1 MAGTPPPRR
10 LPSPA
15 LQPAHFLLVTLGSH
29 GDVHPFVG
37 LGRRL
42 IQRGHRVTLATNE
55 HFRPL
60 AESTGLDFEPVGE
73 EADFLAL
80 AKHPDLWHPT
90 RGALVVAG
98 AVASAMGPVYDAV
111 VRRLDA
117 RTVVVGSTLALA
129 ARVARD
135 ELHFP
140 MATVHLAPIVFRSI
154 HAPPRM
160 PGVPAI
166 AGRLPSFMLT
176 RFYEGADKYVI
187 DPALAPAVNA
197 FRAERGLPPVERIM
211 QAWWNAPDLTIG
223 LWPAWFAPPQPDWPA
238 QARLTGFPLYDESD
252 VSPLPEELER
262 FLDAGDAP
270 AAFTPGSAMQHG
282 QQFFA
287 AAVAACERLGRRG
300 LLLTRHDGQVPDVLP
315 PTVLHVRY
323 APFSRLLPRCC
334 AISHHGGIGTTSQAL
349 AAGVPQL
356 VMPMAHDQFDNAARA
371 RKLGVATTLS
381 PRRYRPRA
389 VAGKLARLLG
399 SARVAD
405 RCKATAARLV
415 GSGAVDETCGLLESL
430 SPS

>member
-1 MAGTPPPRR
+1 MP
-10 LPSPA
+10 
-15 LQPAHFLLVTLGSH
+15 PAHFLLVTLGSH

-37 LGRRL
+37 LGKTL
-42 IQRGHRVTLATNE
+42 LARGHRVTLATNE

-60 AESTGLDFEPVGE
+60 AEATGLDFEPVGQ

-80 AKHPDLWHPT
+80 AKHPDLWHAR

-98 AVASAMGPVYDAV
+98 AVAGALRPVYDAV
-111 VRRLDA
+111 TRRLDA

-135 ELHFP
+135 ELGFP
-140 MATVHLAPIVFRSI
+140 MATVHLAPIVFRSV

-166 AGRLPSFMLT
+166 VGRLPAFALT

-197 FRAERGLPPVERIM
+197 FRAELGLPPVERVM
-211 QAWWNAPDLTIG
+211 HAWWNAPDLAVG
-223 LWPAWFAPPQPDWPA
+223 LWPEWFAPPQADWPA

-252 VSPLPEELER
+252 VSPLPADLET
-262 FLDAGDAP
+262 FLNAGDAP
-270 AAFTPGSAMQHG
+270 IAFTPGSAMQHG
-282 QQFFA
+282 GRFFA
-287 AAVAACERLGRRG
+287 AAAAACQRLGRRG
-300 LLLTRHDGQVPDVLP
+300 LLLTRHDGQVPATLP
-315 PTVLHVRY
+315 PTVLHVPY
-323 APFSRLLPRCC
+323 APFSALLPRCA
-334 AISHHGGIGTTSQAL
+334 AISHHGGIGTTSQSL

-371 RKLGVATTLS
+371 RALGVAETLS

-389 VAGKLARLLG
+389 VAAALGRLLG
-399 SARVAD
+399 SA
-405 RCKATAARLV
+405 KGAARCREV
-415 GSGAVDETCGLLESL
+415 AGKVAGADGIGEACNLLETL
-430 SPS
+430 A